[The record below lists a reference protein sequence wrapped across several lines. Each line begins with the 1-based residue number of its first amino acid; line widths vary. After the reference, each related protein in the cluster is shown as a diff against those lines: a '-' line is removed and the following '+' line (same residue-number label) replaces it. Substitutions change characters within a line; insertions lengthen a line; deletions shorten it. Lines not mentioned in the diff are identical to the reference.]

1 MKLIFVKTPSATR
14 WHWKHQGEIQ
24 CLNNLTKDRD
34 EIKVDLDDI
43 MPQILAADKIDA
55 QGLELFVQVR
65 SHVRSSIRSGTTS
78 RMHLEGG
85 RRMCHNCLASLI
97 EFLNT
102 YKTTDEQ
109 VFPVHLSRKGHGRVW
124 HWNQRTFGYQDYPCD
139 RALCGSYGYSEYPHC
154 VYETHNVFIKS
165 RDELMTVIDG
175 HEPMLQGDYICLNC
189 LGMLRQIP
197 DTQPLEQP
205 IMKEIDT
212 TKPVII
218 CQDGAIIQAKEKT
231 IAAAKKLAKKHTES
245 DGTPTTVLVPHTTY
259 KQKANPTQEVRHKL
273 VK

>member
-1 MKLIFVKTPSATR
+1 MNLIFVKTPSATR

-34 EIKVDLDDI
+34 EISVDLDDI

-65 SHVRSSIRSGTTS
+65 SHIRSSNRSGSTS

-85 RRMCHNCLASLI
+85 RRMCHNCLACLI

-102 YKTTDEQ
+102 FKTTNEQ

-124 HWNQRTFGYQDYPCD
+124 HWGQRTFGYQDYPYEST
-139 RALCGSYGYSEYPHC
+139 LCGSYGHREYPHC
-154 VYETHNVFIKS
+154 NYETHNVFIKS

-175 HEPMLQGDYICLNC
+175 NEPILQGDYICLNC

-197 DTQPLEQP
+197 DTQPLEQL

-218 CQDGAIIQAKEKT
+218 SQDGHIFQAEGKT
-231 IAAAKKLAKKHTES
+231 IAAAKELAKKTTKE
-245 DGTPTTVLVPHTTY
+245 DGIPATVLVPHTTY
-259 KQKANPTQEVRHKL
+259 KRKTQPIQEVKHKL